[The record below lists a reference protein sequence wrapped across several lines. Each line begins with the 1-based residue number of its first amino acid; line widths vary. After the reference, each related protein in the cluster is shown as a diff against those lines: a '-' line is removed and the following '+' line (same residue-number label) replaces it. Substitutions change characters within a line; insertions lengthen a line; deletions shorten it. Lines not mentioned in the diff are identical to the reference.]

1 MELYT
6 EIEIKAPIEKVWENL
21 TDFEAFSLWNPFIS
35 QIKGELTTG
44 AQLEVTIQPPGGQAM
59 TFRPKVQ
66 KVESNYEL
74 RWLGHFGLP
83 GIFDGEHI
91 FSLEQLQENRIRFI
105 QREIFSGLLVPLFA
119 QYLTTKVHQGF
130 QSMNQALK
138 IRSEHKGA

>member
-21 TDFEAFSLWNPFIS
+21 TNFETFPLWNPFIL
-35 QIKGELTTG
+35 QLKGELING
-44 AQLEVTIQPPGGQAM
+44 SQLEVTIQPPGGQKM
-59 TFRPKVQ
+59 TFHPKVL

-74 RWLGHFGLP
+74 RWLGHFWLP

-91 FSLEQLQENRIRFI
+91 FSLEKLEENHIRLI
-105 QREIFSGLLVPLFA
+105 HREIFSGLLVPLFA
-119 QYLTTKVHQGF
+119 KDLTTKVYQGF

-138 IRSEHKGA
+138 LRSEQVGA